1 MAETD
6 VKLPTSTVY
15 AGPNTIAS
23 AMLYQ
28 VEEANK
34 NYANVAAQLA
44 AADGDRETALKTWV
58 ETTDLAQAV
67 KLREQISKLNEQ
79 LNNLADK
86 HVKDV
91 ELSDDD
97 KAKLNEELKTLR
109 TGIKDSRM
117 AVEMVV
123 KTISTDSEGVLKAL
137 EDIGDASRSGKG
149 RPVGTPGAKGPRV
162 SATVTV
168 TGGNFT
174 EPQVY
179 DGLSKAATGIN
190 GDTKALQEAYAA
202 AAKVEWLEIA
212 KVDKVLDF
220 EFQPGEGRP
229 VYKVHTEPKER
240 AKPNTAKATATVPS
254 TSNGQAKAEA
264 PAPAAKAS

>member
-6 VKLPTSTVY
+6 VKLPTSNVY

-23 AMLYQ
+23 AMLFQ
-28 VEEANK
+28 VEEANR
-34 NYANVAAQLA
+34 NYANVAAKLA
-44 AADGDRETALKTWV
+44 AADGDRETAVKTWV

-86 HVKDV
+86 HVKEI
-91 ELSDDD
+91 ELTDED

-117 AVEMVV
+117 AVEMVI

-137 EDIGDASRSGKG
+137 EDIGDQSRSGKG

-162 SATVTV
+162 SATVTI

-240 AKPNTAKATATVPS
+240 AKPNTAKAATVTATAP
-254 TSNGQAKAEA
+254 AKPEA
-264 PAPAAKAS
+264 VQAPAAKAS

>member
-1 MAETD
+1 MAEAATT
-6 VKLPTSTVY
+6 LPTSTVY
-15 AGPNTIAS
+15 SGPNTIAS
-23 AMLYQ
+23 AMLFQ

-34 NYANVAAQLA
+34 NYQTVAGQLA
-44 AADGDRETALKTWV
+44 AADGDRESALKAWV
-58 ETTDLAQAV
+58 ETSDMPQAV
-67 KLREQISKLNEQ
+67 KLREQIAKLTDQ
-79 LNNLADK
+79 LNALADK
-86 HVKDV
+86 NVQEVK
-91 ELSDDD
+91 LSDED
-97 KAKLNEELKTLR
+97 KAKLTEELKAHR
-109 TGIKDSRM
+109 TNIKDARM

-123 KTISTDSEGVLKAL
+123 KTISADSEGVLKAL
-137 EDIGDASRSGKG
+137 EEIGDASKSNKG
-149 RPVGTPGAKGPRV
+149 RPAGTPGTKGPRV

-174 EPQVY
+174 EPQTF

-190 GDTKALQEAYAA
+190 ADTKALQEAYAA

-212 KVDKVLDF
+212 KVDKPLDF

-240 AKPNTAKATATVPS
+240 AKPNTAKNGTAP
-254 TSNGQAKAEA
+254 AKADDKAA